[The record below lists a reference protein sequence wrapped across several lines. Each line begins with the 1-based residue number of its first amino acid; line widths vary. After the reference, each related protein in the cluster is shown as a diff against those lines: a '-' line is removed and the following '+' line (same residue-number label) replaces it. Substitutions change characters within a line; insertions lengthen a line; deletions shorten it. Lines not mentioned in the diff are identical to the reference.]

1 MIHYLWKVLCFF
13 RHIIALFSLF
23 LISVGAFLLESELR
37 KKTEASY
44 YNIESTS
51 YTIAVGVVLLVLSIF
66 LYSYKSSVK
75 KTAAIA
81 NFAMKQKAK
90 EELEKQN
97 ALDER
102 RRKIREKI
110 EKVGFVQKVKI
121 AQEVLKEFP
130 SNEYDQLKPMLTT
143 ESKKKDA
150 IRDLNQK
157 LIDEYEEA
165 LLVQFGQGEPF
176 PTRQDYD
183 HLLKDTMRLGFEAM
197 LEQYGFTESSS
208 GGSKSIQQSSREI
221 SDSGTWDDIKRRA

>member
-1 MIHYLWKVLCFF
+1 
-13 RHIIALFSLF
+13 
-23 LISVGAFLLESELR
+23 LITVGAYLLQMNHAIRTEVSYSEIYALSFI
-37 KKTEASY
+37 T
-44 YNIESTS
+44 
-51 YTIAVGVVLLVLSIF
+51 AVGVLLLLLSIF
-66 LYSYKSSVK
+66 LFRYKSSQK
-75 KTAAIA
+75 KAADIA
-81 NFAMKQKAK
+81 NFAMQQKAK

-183 HLLKDTMRLGFEAM
+183 HLLKDTMRLGFEAI
-197 LEQYGFTESSS
+197 LEQYGFTESSA
-208 GGSKSIQQSSREI
+208 GVSKIIQQSSREI
-221 SDSGTWDDIKRRA
+221 SDSGTWQDIKKRA